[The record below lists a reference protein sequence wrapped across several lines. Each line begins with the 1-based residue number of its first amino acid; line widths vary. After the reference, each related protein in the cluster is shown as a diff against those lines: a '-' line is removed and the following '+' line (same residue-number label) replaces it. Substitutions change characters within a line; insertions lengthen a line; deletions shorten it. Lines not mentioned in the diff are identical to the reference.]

1 MNEWMNKWRKIYE
14 WRLTISKQNNV
25 YSQRQVLPQ
34 AKNTITPGQHDP
46 QKLTRKTQNGN
57 IGIHNVT
64 YILHKR
70 FGNNRTYIITILQ
83 VYTQTRA
90 RTHTHTE
97 VYLISGVFLKS
108 FFRTS
113 EVHFCFFCFFLML
126 VVRAFSL
133 VSFHLISKYRKRGIC
148 FSSTLVEICCYQI
161 AAVCPL

>member
-97 VYLISGVFLKS
+97 VYLISGVFFKS

-113 EVHFCFFCFFLML
+113 EVHSCFFCVFFNASCQS
-126 VVRAFSL
+126 VFACFFSFDL
-133 VSFHLISKYRKRGIC
+133 KISKTRNLLFQYP
-148 FSSTLVEICCYQI
+148 CCYQI